1 MLLFNISKGTF
12 RIFVQ
17 PNPDRTQFL
26 AELLL
31 QLEGEKHILK
41 EIFIYFIRRKK
52 FWLIPVFIVLLL
64 VAFLF
69 LITEG
74 TVVAPFV
81 YTVF

>member
-1 MLLFNISKGTF
+1 MKEYIKYNEEKKNKTIIFNFNFMS
-12 RIFVQ
+12 
-17 PNPDRTQFL
+17 L
-26 AELLL
+26 
-31 QLEGEKHILK
+31 LK

-52 FWLIPVFIVLLL
+52 FWLIPVLLILFL

-74 TVVAPFV
+74 TVVAPLI